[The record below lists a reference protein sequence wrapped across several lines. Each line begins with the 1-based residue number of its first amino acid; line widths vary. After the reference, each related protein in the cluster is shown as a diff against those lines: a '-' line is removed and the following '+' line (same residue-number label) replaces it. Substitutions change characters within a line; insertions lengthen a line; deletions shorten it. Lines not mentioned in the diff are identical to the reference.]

1 MRALLIV
8 LALAAAGIAAFFYLR
23 PADPP
28 PLLPPDAP
36 TPPTAR
42 LETPAPV
49 SPFDAPAEPP
59 KHPVEP
65 APVQEP
71 LPPLKESD
79 PTLID
84 AASKLVGAA
93 ALERFFDME
102 EVARRFVATVDNL
115 PREAYASRLNP
126 LKPVPGLFATTGRDD
141 TLEIS
146 PENPA
151 RYAALVTFVDSIDA
165 KRAVDLY
172 IHFYPLFQQAYVDL
186 GYPKRYF
193 NDRFVAVIDHLLEA
207 PEVKG
212 PVKLTQPH
220 VLYKYADPALEAR
233 SAGHKALIRVG
244 PENAKRLKAKLR
256 EVRKELVAR
265 RAAPAK

>member
-1 MRALLIV
+1 MRAVLIL

-23 PADPP
+23 PGDPP
-28 PLLPPDAP
+28 PPPPASTP
-36 TPPTAR
+36 PPTAQ
-42 LETPAPV
+42 LEAPPT

-59 KHPVEP
+59 KHPVEAP
-65 APVQEP
+65 ATPVQEP

-79 PTLID
+79 PTLV
-84 AASKLVGAA
+84 AAMSKLVGAA
-93 ALERFFDME
+93 ALERFFNMD

-126 LKPVPGLFATTGRDD
+126 LQPVPGLFVTTGRDD
-141 TLEIS
+141 TLEMA
-146 PENPA
+146 PANNA
-151 RYAALVTFVDSIDA
+151 RYAALVAFVDSVDA

-172 IHFYPLFQQAYVDL
+172 IHFYPLFQQSYVEL

-193 NDRFVAVIDHLLEA
+193 NDRLVTVIDHLLEA
-207 PEVKG
+207 PEVTG
-212 PVKLTQPH
+212 PVKLVQPH
-220 VLYKYADPALEAR
+220 VLYEYADPALESR
-233 SAGHKALIRVG
+233 SAGHKAMMRVG

-256 EVRKELVAR
+256 EIRRELVAR